1 VIRADR
7 SVRIAGRFCGVAAR
21 DDIVGMGT
29 QWHVACKTRGMTRST
44 LRNALFSGTV
54 ASIATTAS
62 LAVSGA
68 LERGDSVSP
77 SNGPSQW
84 LWGRRAAYARGAS
97 LRHTF
102 VGYVIHH
109 ATAVMWATLFE
120 RLRRARPDAT
130 GTIAAAATTSALAY
144 VVDYKV
150 VPHRLQPGFDAQ
162 VSRPALGAFYVT
174 FAAALAIAACTRR
187 AR

>member
-1 VIRADR
+1 MDR
-7 SVRIAGRFCGVAAR
+7 YGLPVDFAEPAAR
-21 DDIVGMGT
+21 DDIVRMRPHGT
-29 QWHVACKTRGMTRST
+29 SLAKMRGMTRSI
-44 LRNALFSGTV
+44 LRKALFSGAV
-54 ASIATTAS
+54 ASIATTAT

-68 LERGDSVSP
+68 LERADPVSP

-84 LWGRRAAYARGAS
+84 IWGRRAAYARGAS

-120 RLRRARPDAT
+120 QLRRARRDAT

-150 VPHRLQPGFDAQ
+150 VPQRLQPGFDAQ

-174 FAAALAIAACTRR
+174 FAAALAIAAWTRR